1 MATLYYE
8 LGKPRQN
15 GIRKV
20 SIILSHK
27 GERKR
32 LPTNIYIESKYL
44 SKNGK
49 ITSKKLKK
57 EISDVLKVYSDRLYA
72 IDDNVLETYPNI
84 EYIYNKIIEDKKNI
98 DFFQFT
104 YLWIEKSRT
113 KSKKNYLCMVNAL
126 KRFIEADILSFTS
139 ITYNFLMEFKEF
151 LNEHPRAQSLYLT
164 EIRHMFTEAGIMYN
178 NENKKIIPES
188 PFRHIK
194 IQKYVADTKNRVI
207 SEESL
212 VKIFNFNGTK
222 RIGMA
227 RDCYVLSFCLI
238 GMNSV
243 DLFECTELHNN
254 ILSYNR
260 AKTRDRRLDN
270 AHIEIVIPDIIKP
283 LLIKYKGENRVFN
296 FYTKYANSS
305 NFNKHINKGLD
316 IISKKL
322 DIPKFDFYSARHTWA
337 SIARNKLGIDKYTI
351 HEALNHTSDLN
362 ITDVYIQRDY
372 SIINKANKMVVNY
385 VLHLLKNNTK

>member
-1 MATLYYE
+1 MATLNYE

-15 GIRKV
+15 GMRKV

-32 LPTNIYIESKYL
+32 LPTNIYIESKDL

-57 EISDVLKVYSDRLYA
+57 EISDRIKIYSDRLYA
-72 IDDNVLETYPNI
+72 LDDITSENFPDI
-84 EYIYNKIIEDKKNI
+84 EYIYNNIIENTKNI

-104 YLWIEKSRT
+104 YSWIERSKT
-113 KSKKNYLCMVNAL
+113 KSKKNYTCMINAL
-126 KRFIEADILSFTS
+126 KRFIGTDTLSFTS
-139 ITYNFLMEFKEF
+139 ITYNFLMEFKDS

-164 EIRHMFTEAGIMYN
+164 EIRHMFNEAEIMYN
-178 NENKKIIPES
+178 DGYKKIIPES
-188 PFRHIK
+188 PFKHIK
-194 IQKYVADTKNRVI
+194 IQKYIADTKNRVI

-212 VKIFNFNGTK
+212 VKIFKFNGT
-222 RIGMA
+222 RRVGMA
-227 RDCYVLSFCLI
+227 RDCYILSFCLM
-238 GMNSV
+238 GMNSI

-260 AKTRDRRLDN
+260 AKTRDRRTDN

-283 LLIKYKGENRVFN
+283 LLARYKGKDRVFN

-305 NFNKHINKGLD
+305 NFNKHINKGLS
-316 IISKKL
+316 IISRRL

-351 HEALNHTSDLN
+351 HEALNHTSDLD

-372 SIINKANKMVVNY
+372 SIINKANEKVVDY
-385 VLHLLKNNTK
+385 ILSLIEK